1 MNDRDLA
8 YWIQGAFEIGGI
20 SAISDAQAAVILR
33 HVALVRVI
41 DPTSV
46 FASQVDAVV
55 RNVKEPGARADT
67 LRPVV
72 AGLFLHVIDPGH
84 PNPKAA
90 DAAHGHLT
98 ESPFG
103 PVYRC

>member
-1 MNDRDLA
+1 VTDQDLA
-8 YWIQGAFEIGGI
+8 YWLQGAFEIAGV
-20 SAISDAQAAVILR
+20 SAISDEQAACILR
-33 HVALVRVI
+33 HVALVRVAN
-41 DPTSV
+41 PTSV

-72 AGLFLHVIDPGH
+72 AGLFQHVIDPKH

-90 DAAHGHLT
+90 DAAHHLGR
-98 ESPFG
+98 PQDG
-103 PVYRC
+103 PVI